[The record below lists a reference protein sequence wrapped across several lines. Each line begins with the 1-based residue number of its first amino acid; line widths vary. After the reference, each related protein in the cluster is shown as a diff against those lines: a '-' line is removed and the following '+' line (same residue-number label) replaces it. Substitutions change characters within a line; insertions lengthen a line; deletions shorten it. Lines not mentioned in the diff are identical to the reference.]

1 MQTVQRAIHPW
12 AVFGWLGLVSLL
24 GLPAPMAEAAA
35 PPERALPE
43 STVFFVKINNFKLF
57 RDALS
62 KSQYGQ
68 LWNDPSF
75 KAFRDEFSQNL
86 EDSSS
91 AVKGK
96 VGLGLKEILDLPQG
110 SLAIAAVARDDA
122 NAQVARVVI
131 AEMGENEKK
140 TLGFLDRGTKQAEE
154 AGAKVSTESFQGLTL
169 HIALWPAKE
178 QAKPDKD
185 KEKDNEKEKD
195 KDKDGPPPP
204 LVWTNSGSTFYLGTD
219 VDAVKDVAANREGRD
234 RSLAATES
242 YTKTQAKTDSSGAQV
257 IWFIDAPRLIKLLLQ
272 RANEGAGNAQGQ
284 QIEVLARELGVFGLK
299 SIGGCFTL
307 GTGNFDSVNKIFFHA
322 PRPVQG
328 LLKVFSFPPI
338 TLRPEPWVPASVA
351 SYQTLS
357 IDLNNAFDALN
368 SVIDKFQPGMVGLL
382 EQQLVGPNGGQPLN
396 FKNDV
401 FGPLGG
407 RVTLI
412 TDYKKPSSTDSQ
424 RMMVAIALKNTKAFQ
439 ATFSRLLELTGSA
452 PQKREFQGT
461 AIYDFPVDLP
471 AVPGG
476 GAGGQAMAARSV
488 SIAIAKDTLF
498 LANDATLLEQ
508 VLRPGNAALVDKAEF
523 QSVAKEFPERCSA
536 LSYVRPDQST
546 RIYDLIKS
554 GQIEKQVQQ
563 AMIQAGGGRDLP
575 ELGKIIPTDKLPEF
589 SVLAKYLGFGGGSS
603 IMDDDGFTL
612 TGFTLRRANP

>member
-1 MQTVQRAIHPW
+1 MRTVQRAIHPW
-12 AVFGWLGLVSLL
+12 AVFGWLGLVSLV

-35 PPERALPE
+35 TPERALPE
-43 STVFFVKINNFKLF
+43 STVFFLKINNLKSF
-57 RDALS
+57 RDAIS

-68 LWNDPSF
+68 IWNDPSF
-75 KAFRDEFSQNL
+75 KVFRDELGQNL
-86 EDSSS
+86 EDSTS

-122 NAQVARVVI
+122 SAQVARVVI
-131 AEMGENEKK
+131 AEMGENVNK
-140 TLGFLDRGTKQAEE
+140 TLEFLDRGTKQAAE
-154 AGAKVSTESFQGLTL
+154 AGAKLSTETFHGLTL
-169 HIALWPAKE
+169 HIALWPTKDQPKPEKDKAKE
-178 QAKPDKD
+178 NDK
-185 KEKDNEKEKD
+185 EKEKD
-195 KDKDGPPPP
+195 APPPP
-204 LVWTNSGSTFYLGTD
+204 LIWTNSGSTFYLASD
-219 VDAVKDVAANREGRD
+219 IDAIKDIAANRDGRE
-234 RSLAATES
+234 RSLATNES
-242 YTKTQAKTDSSGAQV
+242 YTKTQAKTDSAGAQV
-257 IWFIDAPRLIKLLLQ
+257 VWFIDAPRLIKLLLQ
-272 RANEGAGNAQGQ
+272 RANDGAANAQGQ
-284 QIEVLARELGVFGLK
+284 QIEVLAQELGVFGLK

-338 TLRPEPWVPASVA
+338 ALRPEAWVPASVA

-357 IDLNNAFDALN
+357 VDIENAFDALN
-368 SVIDKFQPGMVGLL
+368 SVIDKFQPGMVSLL
-382 EQQLVGPNGGQPLN
+382 EQQLVGPNGGQPLS

-412 TDYKKPSSTDSQ
+412 TDYKNPSSKDSQ
-424 RMMVAIALKNTKAFQ
+424 RMMAAIALKNTKTFQ
-439 ATFSRLLELTGSA
+439 TTFSRLLELTGGA

-461 AIYDFPVDLP
+461 AIYDFPVELP
-471 AVPGG
+471 AVPGA

-508 VLRPGNAALVDKAEF
+508 VLRPGNAALVDNAAY

-536 LSYVRPDQST
+536 LSFVRPDQST
-546 RIYDLIKS
+546 RVYDLIKS
-554 GQIEKQVQQ
+554 GQLEKQIQQ
-563 AMIQAGGGRDLP
+563 AMLQAGGGRDVP
-575 ELGKIIPTDKLPEF
+575 ELGKIIPTEKLPDF
-589 SVLAKYLGFGGGSS
+589 SVLAKYLGLGGGSS